1 MKLVR
6 IDGDV
11 QVIGRNRAVKLMLE
25 KSQPHGARR
34 PAIAIRIERVLEGL
48 RKKLQA
54 RASRSN

>member
-6 IDGDV
+6 IDGNV

-25 KSQPHGARR
+25 KSQPRLARR
-34 PAIAIRIERVLEGL
+34 TAIERVLEGL